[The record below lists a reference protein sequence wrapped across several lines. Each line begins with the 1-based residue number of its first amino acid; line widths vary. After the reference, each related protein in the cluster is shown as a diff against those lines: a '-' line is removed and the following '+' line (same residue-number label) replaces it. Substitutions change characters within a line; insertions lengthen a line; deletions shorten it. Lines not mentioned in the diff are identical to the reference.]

1 MHISEESVT
10 SRRVDEALL
19 ISPLFDG
26 RDFAFDVA
34 KASLDGVHPPVVNR
48 ISDRAYFFLKGSAT
62 VRVDDQE
69 FDASPGDLVVIH
81 AGEVHALRGSAEYL
95 IVTAPPFDP
104 KNEAVVEEQ

>member
-1 MHISEESVT
+1 MHIREGSVT

-26 RDFAFDVA
+26 RGFAFDVA

-48 ISDRAYFFLKGSAT
+48 ISDRAYFFLEGSAM
-62 VRVDDQE
+62 VRVGDQE
-69 FDASPGDLVVIH
+69 FDAGRGDLVVVR
-81 AGEVHALRGSAEYL
+81 AGEVHALEGSAEYL

-104 KNEAVVEEQ
+104 ENEAVVGE